1 MKRQDHTKG
10 KRTLLSHNI
19 YTGSP
24 VYRQN
29 LLNSIINTT
38 QSTRLNRQTRLSK
51 SDIIEL
57 VVDCVAF
64 TILFAGF
71 VYLISISHDIN
82 LAIIAWLER

>member
-1 MKRQDHTKG
+1 MKRQDDTKG
-10 KRTLLSHNI
+10 KRTHLSHNV
-19 YTGSP
+19 YSGSP

-38 QSTRLNRQTRLSK
+38 QSTRVNRPNRLSK